1 MTAYAKVVSPGVGP
15 CELGVFL
22 RTDSTHRLDAYG
34 LVFNYIATG
43 TANDTSIIDYANN
56 LKSYDTT
63 CAVGTLCG
71 PPFST
76 YSINFGPGANAA
88 TKPASTAGVMFVSKT
103 GNDSNDGLSWG
114 SAKLTGAGAET
125 ALPGNGGTINFAA
138 GTYSGAI
145 TISKPTTVTC
155 VQTNGTPTVT
165 LTIPNASNVNLFTIT
180 GTGSLTITG
189 CYLDGNR
196 ANQTTGGYLVYST
209 AAVSPFFATANVMI
223 NAFSGAINFTGG
235 ATNTFIRDN
244 LFSNNGPLAPGGYD
258 VQMKAVSTNNLAAV
272 HIEGNI
278 FASASGCISLT
289 SDNGAMTKLF
299 EVYIMHNTCNQSNG
313 VGSFATT
320 GISVVGNTTLG
331 QTTSI
336 YIRGNS
342 FFNYSTLATGQNF
355 IVVTNVSQSQITD
368 NIIPGMGASGDTA
381 GIVLT
386 SSSNN
391 NISRNNISN
400 FNGTG
405 DGAASIK
412 IADVGSTSNAISV
425 NQITT
430 TSTNPIV
437 DNGTTTLYAQ
447 WINGDLFAASILTK
461 TLKLQGSSYFFG
473 GTAAGTPPAI
483 GGGAIIGGLFVL
495 G

>member
-1 MTAYAKVVSPGVGP
+1 
-15 CELGVFL
+15 
-22 RTDSTHRLDAYG
+22 
-34 LVFNYIATG
+34 
-43 TANDTSIIDYANN
+43 
-56 LKSYDTT
+56 
-63 CAVGTLCG
+63 
-71 PPFST
+71 
-76 YSINFGPGANAA
+76 
-88 TKPASTAGVMFVSKT
+88 
-103 GNDSNDGLSWG
+103 
-114 SAKLTGAGAET
+114 
-125 ALPGNGGTINFAA
+125 
-138 GTYSGAI
+138 
-145 TISKPTTVTC
+145 
-155 VQTNGTPTVT
+155 
-165 LTIPNASNVNLFTIT
+165 
-180 GTGSLTITG
+180 
-189 CYLDGNR
+189 
-196 ANQTTGGYLVYST
+196 
-209 AAVSPFFATANVMI
+209 
-223 NAFSGAINFTGG
+223 
-235 ATNTFIRDN
+235 
-244 LFSNNGPLAPGGYD
+244 
-258 VQMKAVSTNNLAAV
+258 
-272 HIEGNI
+272 
-278 FASASGCISLT
+278 
-289 SDNGAMTKLF
+289 MTKLF

-313 VGSFATT
+313 FGSFATT

-342 FFNYSTLATGQNF
+342 FFNYSALATGQNF

-405 DGAASIK
+405 DGAVSIK

-473 GTAAGTPPAI
+473 GTAAGTPPTI

-495 G
+495 GPRSLPMGYNVNAAAWQDFATWCTSTPVAGHTVTIGANYPCLADSGSTGGGAPSGAAGGALGGTYPNPTLSGTTTCTNQVVTSIAAATALGTCSSVTGAMMAANTVTSSQVDSTVTKNFAGTASAVSPGAVASAACVNVPITATGVATSDVIVATFAADPSATTGYLPATTGSLYIYVYPTTNTVNFKVCNNTASSITPGSITMNWKVIR